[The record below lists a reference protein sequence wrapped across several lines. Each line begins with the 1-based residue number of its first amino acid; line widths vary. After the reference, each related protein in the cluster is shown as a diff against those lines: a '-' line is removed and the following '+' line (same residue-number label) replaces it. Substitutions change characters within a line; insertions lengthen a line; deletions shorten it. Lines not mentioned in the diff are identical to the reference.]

1 MEFDKRTILAF
12 VLIGVVLLIASS
24 QWYQRLILPSDQSGS
39 VVERT
44 ETDTTSYRFGPD
56 TTVRTNESEE
66 QAAPQETLV
75 GQQQETQEPSVPK
88 PYVEKAVKE
97 GKPIVVETDL
107 YHAVFNTRGAV
118 LREWTLKKYERFDST
133 LVQLIASDE
142 NQSGNLAIV
151 IPTFADTIDT
161 ELLPFQADTTG
172 LILDAS
178 RDRGELAFR
187 LDLGEGRVV
196 EKRMVFWNDKYSF
209 DLEVRLY
216 KFGDIVRDFK
226 YIVKWESG
234 LLPTER
240 DINHDMRYAKAYV
253 LTKGDLISQSV
264 GKTKPVTHPVLWAA
278 ARTKY
283 FAVALIPRSREAVG
297 AQIAGHEKELPGGQ
311 MLRAYELGLEMPLV
325 RKNAVVD
332 SFTVYLGPL
341 DYRIVKKYH
350 AGLEQMMNFGWRI
363 IRPISIAVL
372 LSLQALHKVIPNY
385 GVVLILF
392 SLMIKIVVY
401 PLTRKSYQSMKRMQQ
416 LQPKMA
422 ELKEKYAKDPQ
433 RLNRETMKL
442 YKEHGVNP
450 LGGCLPT
457 LLQMPLLYALFIVF
471 QSTIELRGAGFVAWI
486 TDLSAPDTIAHLPF
500 TLPFYGNNVNVLPI
514 VMGLTMLW
522 QQKMTMQD
530 PKQKA
535 MVYMMPILFTFLFNN
550 FPSGLTLYYTV
561 FNAFTIVQQK
571 MIKDT
576 EKPAAPVKDGGRVKK
591 QRQKTIGARR

>member
-44 ETDTTSYRFGPD
+44 ETDTTSSPFGPD